1 MMMPAM
7 GREYRLGN
15 AALSNAKRG
24 KRKSIAAAWLGYEEF
39 LAAKRRKKRKN
50 GRRGVEGGQKLWVSA
65 AGRFGVISLVLRTFF
80 AFLRLESR
88 RIANGLAAFC
98 DFRLIPDAGA
108 PI

>member
-1 MMMPAM
+1 
-7 GREYRLGN
+7 
-15 AALSNAKRG
+15 
-24 KRKSIAAAWLGYEEF
+24 
-39 LAAKRRKKRKN
+39 
-50 GRRGVEGGQKLWVSA
+50 VEGGKS
-65 AGRFGVISLVLRTFF
+65 FGFRRLGDLGAISLVLRTFF